1 MKATPTM
8 KTFFWNILRILIE
21 FIFFAIFAAIVIA
34 AIMFPMTYLLGIN
47 IEELSGHE
55 QPFTETLVNYIPTNI
70 GFIFAIFL
78 LRKFLFIRP
87 FSEAGFGLK
96 GLLSD
101 TYQGFLWGVGLI
113 VLGFASLFFLQKIA
127 TEGYNWNPHLFF
139 GFLLMFFFQ
148 SFSEEVLSRSFML
161 PALSHYFGKI
171 AALIVSSGIFSALH
185 FSNPNFNIIG
195 GINVFLAGIAMGI
208 FFLKYKNVW
217 ACTGLHW
224 GWNFMQA
231 TFFDFN
237 VSGMDVYSFVEFQPL
252 EPAWLSGGLFGFEGS
267 VLSVVFLIV
276 FSIYFGKDIEWLKK
290 TKLFDNYQ

>member
-1 MKATPTM
+1 M
-8 KTFFWNILRILIE
+8 KTFFWNILLILGE
-21 FIFFAIFAAIVIA
+21 FILFTILAGIFIVIA
-34 AIMFPMTYLLGIN
+34 VFSMTTVMGVSFD
-47 IEELSGHE
+47 ELAGHE
-55 QPFTETLVNYIPTNI
+55 RPFVKTLGEYIPTNI
-70 GFIFAIFL
+70 GFIFAIFIL
-78 LRKFLFIRP
+78 QKYVFQRP

-101 TYQGFLWGVGLI
+101 TYRGFLWGVGLI
-113 VLGFASLFFLQKIA
+113 VLGFVSLFFLQKIA
-127 TEGYNWNPHLFF
+127 TEGYNWNSHLFF

-185 FSNPNFNIIG
+185 FSNPNFNVIG

-276 FSIYFGKDIEWLKK
+276 FSIYFGKDIEWFKK
-290 TKLFDNYQ
+290 DEIV

>member
-1 MKATPTM
+1 M
-8 KTFFWNILRILIE
+8 KTFFWNILLILGE
-21 FIFFAIFAAIVIA
+21 FILFTILAGIFIVIA
-34 AIMFPMTYLLGIN
+34 VFSMTTVMGVSFD
-47 IEELSGHE
+47 ELAGHE
-55 QPFTETLVNYIPTNI
+55 RPFVKTLGEYIPTNI
-70 GFIFAIFL
+70 GFIFAIFIL
-78 LRKFLFIRP
+78 QKYVFQRP

-101 TYQGFLWGVGLI
+101 TYRGFLWGVGLI
-113 VLGFASLFFLQKIA
+113 VLGFAMLFFLQKI
-127 TEGYNWNPHLFF
+127 TFEGYQWNPHLFF

-161 PALSHYFGKI
+161 PALSHY
-171 AALIVSSGIFSALH
+171 V
-185 FSNPNFNIIG
+185 IG

-276 FSIYFGKDIEWLKK
+276 FSIYFGKDIEWFKK
-290 TKLFDNYQ
+290 DEIV